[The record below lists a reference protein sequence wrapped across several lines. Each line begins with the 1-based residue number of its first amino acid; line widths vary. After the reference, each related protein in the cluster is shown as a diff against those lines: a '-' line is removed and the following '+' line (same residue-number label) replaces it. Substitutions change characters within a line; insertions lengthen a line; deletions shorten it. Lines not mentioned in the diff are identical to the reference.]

1 MKVNLYGDGV
11 VILYLSKTKT
21 KTSNHNQPFGCRR
34 TFMQPAQIAVN
45 RRFFCGGGMVS
56 ARIMART
63 SYKETGALEVQ
74 ILKETLPSP
83 SPSPTSSFGA
93 FFSKSLKMG
102 YCR

>member
-1 MKVNLYGDGV
+1 
-11 VILYLSKTKT
+11 
-21 KTSNHNQPFGCRR
+21 
-34 TFMQPAQIAVN
+34 
-45 RRFFCGGGMVS
+45 MVS